1 MEKWT
6 EAQRRKAVQDYLDSK
21 AKATPTPNPP
31 VKKSPPLTVE
41 QRKAQERARIK
52 KAQEAYKDRTSP
64 SNMTP
69 AQKAAFLAQQGMS
82 NY

>member
-1 MEKWT
+1 M
-6 EAQRRKAVQDYLDSK
+6 
-21 AKATPTPNPP
+21 PNPP
-31 VKKSPPLTVE
+31 VKRSPALTVE

>member
-1 MEKWT
+1 MVPNIERQVGPRT
-6 EAQRRKAVQDYLDSK
+6 SI
-21 AKATPTPNPP
+21 PTK
-31 VKKSPPLTVE
+31 VSPKLTVE

>member
-1 MEKWT
+1 M
-6 EAQRRKAVQDYLDSK
+6 
-21 AKATPTPNPP
+21 PNPNSSTP
-31 VKKSPPLTVE
+31 VKRSPALTVE

-64 SNMTP
+64 SKMTP

>member
-1 MEKWT
+1 MP
-6 EAQRRKAVQDYLDSK
+6 
-21 AKATPTPNPP
+21 AKPTPKPT

-52 KAQEAYKDRTSP
+52 KLQEAERARTSP

-69 AQKAAFLAQQGMS
+69 AEKAAYLERGRMG
-82 NY
+82 YE

>member
-1 MEKWT
+1 MPNT
-6 EAQRRKAVQDYLDSK
+6 
-21 AKATPTPNPP
+21 NPP
-31 VKKSPPLTVE
+31 IKTSPKLTVE

-64 SNMTP
+64 SKMTP